1 MKELLFGT
9 AGTPL
14 SAKKRGSVEGIQ
26 RIRELGLGCMELEFV
41 RGVRMKEG
49 MAERVRATAEEEG
62 VALSVHA
69 PYYIN
74 LNSAEDEKIDAS
86 IERIYQSARIGALCG
101 ASSIVFHPAYY
112 HKQDSEV
119 VMERVNVLLGK
130 LASRLEDEGIDAV
143 LRPETTGKPTQF
155 GSLEE
160 TLMMAEAIEGV
171 MPCIDFSHLHARS
184 SGEFNTLE
192 EFRDVLGK
200 VEEYLGKEGL
210 EDMHCH
216 VSGIEYGEKG
226 EKNHLVLRESDYN
239 YTDLMAA
246 FREFGVKGLVICESP
261 NLEEDALLL
270 QDTFRNTD
278 F

>member
-49 MAERVRATAEEEG
+49 MAERVRATAEKEG

-74 LNSAEDEKIDAS
+74 LNSAEDEKIEAS
-86 IERIYQSARIGALCG
+86 IKRIYQSARIGALCG

-112 HKQDSEV
+112 HKQDSEM
-119 VMERVNVLLGK
+119 VMERVNGLLGK

-160 TLMMAEAIEGV
+160 TLMMAETIEGV

-200 VEEYLGKEGL
+200 VEEYLGLEGL

-216 VSGIEYGEKG
+216 VSGIAYGEKG

-239 YTDLMAA
+239 YTDLMAV

-270 QDTFRNTD
+270 QDTFRNAD

>member
-9 AGTPL
+9 AGTPI

-41 RGVRMKEG
+41 RGVRMKEE
-49 MAERVRATAEEEG
+49 MAGKVREAAEEEG

-112 HKQDSEV
+112 HNQDSEAV
-119 VMERVNVLLGK
+119 FERVRGLLEG

-160 TLMMAEAIEGV
+160 TLRMASAIDGV

-184 SGEFNTLE
+184 SGKFNTPE

-200 VEEYLGKEGL
+200 VEEFLGREGL
-210 EDMHCH
+210 ENMHCH
-216 VSGIEYGEKG
+216 ISGIEYGEKG
-226 EKNHLVLRESDYN
+226 EKNHLVLRESDLRYA
-239 YTDLMAA
+239 DLMAA

-261 NLEEDALLL
+261 NLEVDALLL
-270 QDTFRNTD
+270 QGTFNNTD
-278 F
+278 L

>member
-1 MKELLFGT
+1 MKKLLFGT

-14 SAKKRGSVEGIQ
+14 SAKKGGSIEGIQ
-26 RIRELGLGCMELEFV
+26 RVRELGLGCMELEFV
-41 RGVRMKEG
+41 RGVRMKEA
-49 MAERVRATAEEEG
+49 MAERVRATAEEEA

-112 HKQDSEV
+112 HKQDSEEV
-119 VMERVNVLLGK
+119 FERVIGLLGG
-130 LASRLEDEGIDAV
+130 LASRLEDEGIKAV

-155 GSLEE
+155 GDLEE
-160 TLMMAEAIEGV
+160 TLMMASAIEGV

-200 VEEYLGKEGL
+200 VEKYLGKEGL

-216 VSGIEYGEKG
+216 VSGIAYGDKG
-226 EKNHLVLRESDYN
+226 EKNHLALRESDYN

-270 QDTFRNTD
+270 QDTFRNAEI
-278 F
+278 